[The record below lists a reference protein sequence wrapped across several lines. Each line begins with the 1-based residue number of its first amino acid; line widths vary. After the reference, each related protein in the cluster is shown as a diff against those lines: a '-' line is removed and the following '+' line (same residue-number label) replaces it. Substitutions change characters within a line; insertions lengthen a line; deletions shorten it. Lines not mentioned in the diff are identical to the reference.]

1 MSQRGGDVISTVRYG
16 DQVFSP
22 LPALQETDYILAFE
36 KLEALRNINYLRENG
51 IVLVNDFAWP
61 PLPVAAGFEKY
72 PLDVVEQL
80 RQLAGEVVLIPAT
93 RLAGELGNEKA
104 SNVILI
110 GLLASRMEIDK
121 KLWLDIIRKKVPPKF
136 IDLNLM
142 AFESGFQFKPEHA
155 DRERSASPLG
165 QGEIAMIQ
173 NFKQLVQAAKRKR
186 ASRPEFPAP
195 RTTAPSCRSSKPKR
209 KPWPISSSAATG
221 RRSASC
227 CAATAA
233 ARPILRSWTA
243 PGPRRR

>member
-1 MSQRGGDVISTVRYG
+1 MKTKSILICGVGGQGILTASDLLSDVLQLAGFQVKKSEVHGMSQRGGDVISTVRYG

-22 LPALQETDYILAFE
+22 LPALRETDYILAFE

-51 IVLVNDFAWP
+51 IVLVNDFEWP

-80 RQLAGEVVLIPAT
+80 RLLAGEVVLIPAT

-121 KLWLDIIRKKVPPKF
+121 KLWLDVIRKKVPPKF

-142 AFESGFQFKPEHA
+142 AFESGFQFKP
-155 DRERSASPLG
+155 
-165 QGEIAMIQ
+165 
-173 NFKQLVQAAKRKR
+173 
-186 ASRPEFPAP
+186 
-195 RTTAPSCRSSKPKR
+195 
-209 KPWPISSSAATG
+209 
-221 RRSASC
+221 
-227 CAATAA
+227 
-233 ARPILRSWTA
+233 
-243 PGPRRR
+243 